1 MTPLAVH
8 VGRFSPPH
16 RGHERIISAILTDH
30 PVENCLIVVGSSNHP
45 RSFRHL
51 FPLADRLQML
61 RMLFPGLNLASI
73 PDHESDSAW
82 LTDLANLVNCWRHG
96 RKILKT
102 GISHIMAAARRTSTS
117 SSRRV
122 TKSKSIIDSTAH
134 PSSHLPRKCGTAW
147 CTEGTY
153 RVWFR
158 IALLELSAKN
168 SRIIGTRSRRLD
180 RFRHIWEEVAGSK
193 QPALMSPKECLGCP
207 HRAST
212 WIRFP

>member
-16 RGHERIISAILTDH
+16 RGHERIISAILTDL

-45 RSFRHL
+45 RSFRHP

-96 RKILKT
+96 REDPENRDITYHGGCEEDVYFFIKAGYKVKINNRFDGT
-102 GISHIMAAARRTSTS
+102 
-117 SSRRV
+117 
-122 TKSKSIIDSTAH
+122 SIITSA
-134 PSSHLPRKCGTAW
+134 
-147 CTEGTY
+147 TEVRDCLVHG
-153 RVWFR
+153 RDISRLVPDR
-158 IALLELSAKN
+158 IVGIVREKFEDNWDAFKK
-168 SRIIGTRSRRLD
+168 T
-180 RFRHIWEEVAGSK
+180 
-193 QPALMSPKECLGCP
+193 
-207 HRAST
+207 
-212 WIRFP
+212 